1 MSIITVA
8 REYGSG
14 GRDVAKIV
22 ADRLGYDCVD
32 KELIAETAH
41 AAGVS
46 EDVVEQ
52 LDEVGESPIRRFLG
66 ELFTPSTVYSLSPEY
81 PPLIWPYVPGD
92 DEGTK
97 DPTSLKNTFLDRDE
111 YLQILQDTIR
121 SLADRQHIIIV
132 GRGCQCILAERK
144 DVFHTLFV
152 APFEYRVDVIMDEM
166 NLIAGPGRRTHQGK
180 GPAAVAVP
188 AAQLP
193 SRLDGPDA
201 VPRGIQHVPDVVG
214 EHGRH
219 RDRLPPQTLRRRRM
233 KA

>member
-14 GRDVAKIV
+14 GRDIAKIV

-52 LDEVGESPIRRFLG
+52 IDEVGESAIRRFLG

-121 SLADRQHIIIV
+121 SLAGRQNVIIV
-132 GRGCQCILAERK
+132 GRGSQCILADRK
-144 DVFHTLFV
+144 DVFHTLFI

-166 NLIAGPGRRTHQGK
+166 NLSRDR
-180 GPAAVAVP
+180 AAELIKEKDR
-188 AAQLP
+188 QRSLY
-193 SRLDGPDA
+193 L
-201 VPRGIQHVPDVVG
+201 QHNY
-214 EHGRH
+214 H
-219 RDRLPPQTLRRRRM
+219 RDRADPTLYHMIFNTSRTSWENMADIVIDTRRRLFGDGD
-233 KA
+233 

>member
-14 GRDVAKIV
+14 GKDIAKII

-32 KELIAETAH
+32 KELIAEIAH

-52 LDEVGESPIRRFLG
+52 LDEVGESTIRRFLG

-92 DEGTK
+92 DEGTN
-97 DPTSLKNTFLDRDE
+97 DPTSLKNTFLDRGE

-121 SLADRQHIIIV
+121 SLTDRTNIIIV
-132 GRGCQCILAERK
+132 GRGSQCILSDSEN
-144 DVFHTLFV
+144 VFHTRFI

-166 NLIAGPGRRTHQGK
+166 NLARDR
-180 GPAAVAVP
+180 AAELIKEKDRQRA
-188 AAQLP
+188 LY
-193 SRLDGPDA
+193 L
-201 VPRGIQHVPDVVG
+201 QHNY
-214 EHGRH
+214 H
-219 RDRLPPQTLRRRRM
+219 RDWTDPTLYHMIFNTSRTSWENMADIVIDAHRRLFGDDG
-233 KA
+233 

>member
-14 GRDVAKIV
+14 GKDIAKII

-32 KELIAETAH
+32 KELIAEIAH

-52 LDEVGESPIRRFLG
+52 LDEVGESAIRRFLG

-97 DPTSLKNTFLDRDE
+97 DPTSLENTFLDRGE

-121 SLADRQHIIIV
+121 SLSGRKNVIIV
-132 GRGCQCILAERK
+132 GRGSQCILSDSK
-144 DVFHTLFV
+144 TVFHTRFI

-166 NLIAGPGRRTHQGK
+166 NLP
-180 GPAAVAVP
+180 
-188 AAQLP
+188 
-193 SRLDGPDA
+193 
-201 VPRGIQHVPDVVG
+201 
-214 EHGRH
+214 
-219 RDRLPPQTLRRRRM
+219 RDRAAELIKEKDRQRALYLQHNYQCDWTDATLYHVVFNTSRTSWENMADIVIDTHRRLFGDDG
-233 KA
+233 

>member
-14 GRDVAKIV
+14 GRDIARIV

-46 EDVVEQ
+46 EEVVEQ
-52 LDEVGESPIRRFLG
+52 MDEVGESAVRRFLG

-97 DPTSLKNTFLDRDE
+97 DPTSLKNTFLDRGE

-121 SLADRQHIIIV
+121 SLAGRKNVIIV
-132 GRGCQCILAERK
+132 GRGSQCVLSDSK
-144 DVFHTLFV
+144 TVFHTRFI
-152 APFEYRVDVIMDEM
+152 APLEYRVDVIMDEM
-166 NLIAGPGRRTHQGK
+166 NLT
-180 GPAAVAVP
+180 
-188 AAQLP
+188 
-193 SRLDGPDA
+193 
-201 VPRGIQHVPDVVG
+201 
-214 EHGRH
+214 
-219 RDRLPPQTLRRRRM
+219 RDRAAELIKEKDRQRALYLQHNYHHDWTDPTLYHMVFNTSRSSWENMADIVIDTRQRLYGDDE
-233 KA
+233 

>member
-14 GRDVAKIV
+14 GKDIAKII

-52 LDEVGESPIRRFLG
+52 LDEVGESTVRRFLG

-97 DPTSLKNTFLDRDE
+97 DPTSLKNTFLDRGE

-121 SLADRQHIIIV
+121 SLAGRTNIIIV
-132 GRGCQCILAERK
+132 GRGSQCILSDSK
-144 DVFHTLFV
+144 TVFHTRFI

-166 NLIAGPGRRTHQGK
+166 DLSRDRASELIKEKDRQRA
-180 GPAAVAVP
+180 
-188 AAQLP
+188 LY
-193 SRLDGPDA
+193 L
-201 VPRGIQHVPDVVG
+201 QHNY
-214 EHGRH
+214 H
-219 RDRLPPQTLRRRRM
+219 RDWTDATLYHMVFNTSRTSWENMADIVIDTRRRLFGDDG
-233 KA
+233 